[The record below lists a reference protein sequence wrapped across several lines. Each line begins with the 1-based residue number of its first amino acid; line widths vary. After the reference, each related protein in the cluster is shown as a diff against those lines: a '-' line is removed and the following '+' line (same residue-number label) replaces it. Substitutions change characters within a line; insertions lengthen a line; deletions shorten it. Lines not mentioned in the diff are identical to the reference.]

1 LILGGKSL
9 KKRPTV
15 EAKETYC
22 GGKRDLLWRQ
32 KRPTVEAK
40 ETYCGGKRDLLW
52 RQKRPTME
60 AKVSKSECELTLQ
73 SKYTQGL
80 IFYFLFFIQ

>member
-9 KKRPTV
+9 KKRPNV

-40 ETYCGGKRDLLW
+40 ETYYGGKSL
-52 RQKRPTME
+52 K
-60 AKVSKSECELTLQ
+60 K
-73 SKYTQGL
+73 
-80 IFYFLFFIQ
+80 